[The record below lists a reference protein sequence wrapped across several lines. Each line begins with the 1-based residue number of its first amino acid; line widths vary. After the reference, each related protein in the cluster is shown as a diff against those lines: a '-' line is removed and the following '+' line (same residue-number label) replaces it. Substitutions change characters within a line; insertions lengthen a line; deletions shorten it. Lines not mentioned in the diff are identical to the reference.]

1 MLWRTPRNT
10 TITCW
15 PLRATAC
22 GKRFRPGIWRRSWKF
37 TPRGKRAPFFTAP
50 GNQRGNAGVVGS
62 DGRIRHRKLGSDR
75 QTARM
80 SWHHFI
86 DLLRWEMASGAVGTS
101 LTRLAVAAIL
111 GGLIG
116 LEREFKHRAAG
127 LRTNLFICFGAA
139 MFTLLSERLAGVPS
153 DAARI
158 AAQII
163 PGIGFIGAGSIL
175 HTRGLTTGLTSA
187 ATMFVVAAVGMA
199 SGGGHYVTAVFAA
212 FVVLASQF
220 VLGHLE
226 ETMNL
231 KLLVSSYEVT
241 GDSVEQIS
249 NEVNRILEP
258 HHRLMQNV
266 ASGSTGK
273 HVRLQFDVDG
283 CNREQKEMLR
293 DFQASTVLQNAAW
306 LGHVERE

>member
-1 MLWRTPRNT
+1 MSWQH
-10 TITCW
+10 IVDYV
-15 PLRATAC
+15 RAQIA
-22 GKRFRPGIWRRSWKF
+22 
-37 TPRGKRAPFFTAP
+37 
-50 GNQRGNAGVVGS
+50 AGV
-62 DGRIRHRKLGSDR
+62 L
-75 QTARM
+75 
-80 SWHHFI
+80 
-86 DLLRWEMASGAVGTS
+86 TS
-101 LTRLAVAAIL
+101 LTARLVLAAIL
-111 GGLIG
+111 GGAIG
-116 LEREFKHRAAG
+116 LERELSHRAAG
-127 LRTNLFICFGAA
+127 LRTNMFICFGAA
-139 MFTLLSERLAGVPS
+139 MYTLLSQKLAGVPS

-199 SGGGHYVTAVFAA
+199 AGGGHFVTAVFATL
-212 FVVLASQF
+212 VVLISLF

-226 ETMNL
+226 ETFNL
-231 KLLVSSYEVT
+231 KLLLSSYEVT

-249 NEVNRILEP
+249 NEVNRILES

-266 ASGSTGK
+266 VSGSTGR

-293 DFQASTVLQNAAW
+293 HLKASTVLQSVTS
-306 LGHVERE
+306 LGRVERE